1 MGYKLRSHA
10 NRRRMEE
17 LGFEASMINGDG
29 AYLKVLNQRKYSTG
43 DEDLVVLAVGF
54 GSGSQVKKYRL
65 TSYFN
70 QIHDIRR
77 RIVKKED
84 IIGLEEI
91 IEDDNYHISLQ
102 PMLWWRYIIPR
113 RLTLR
118 YNKSV
123 YKWLCFILSKGE

>member
-1 MGYKLRSHA
+1 M
-10 NRRRMEE
+10 
-17 LGFEASMINGDG
+17 
-29 AYLKVLNQRKYSTG
+29 T
-43 DEDLVVLAVGF
+43 
-54 GSGSQVKKYRL
+54 SQFV
-65 TSYFN
+65 T
-70 QIHDIRR
+70 DIY
-77 RIVKKED
+77 IQVPEGIKKED

-118 YNKSV
+118 YNKPI